1 MQHLILN
8 YKRKHET
15 QSKERPK
22 VWVDGWKEVAAGW
35 RSRTQKRL
43 FMWPSFGKEQEAVPP
58 HKKKETSHPRL
69 LLSPSRLI
77 IKANFTWSSKLR
89 FYGVHFHR

>member
-58 HKKKETSHPRL
+58 HKKKKPVILVYCCPR
-69 LLSPSRLI
+69 R
-77 IKANFTWSSKLR
+77 
-89 FYGVHFHR
+89 V